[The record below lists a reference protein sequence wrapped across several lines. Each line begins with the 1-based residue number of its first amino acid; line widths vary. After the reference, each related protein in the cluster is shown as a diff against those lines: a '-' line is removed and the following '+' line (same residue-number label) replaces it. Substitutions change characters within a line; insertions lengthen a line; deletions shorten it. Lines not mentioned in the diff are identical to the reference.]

1 MDLISIIVPVYN
13 VSEYLEECLNS
24 IINQSYKNIEIIVVD
39 DGSTDQ
45 SPMICDIYSKKDDR
59 ISVYH
64 KLNGGLSDAR
74 NYGIDKAIGSLISFV
89 DSDDVLM
96 PNFIDY
102 LYNLLKQNKADI
114 SECQIQRF
122 YGSNNGFNINSSD
135 NSILYSGK
143 KNIMESFLK
152 GNINTIAPAKLYPTS
167 YFKDIRYP
175 LNKFHEDVHTTYKI
189 ISLAEKIAVGTANLY
204 LYRMRPNSITTMA
217 FNPKHLDAL
226 YGKIEILE
234 FLKKNYPELVKYG
247 KANVAHTATTLAYK
261 LSKSYTNNDIAKLL
275 KSNIRQYLKYMMGIT
290 YCSMKS
296 KILACMISLN
306 YTATKIILKA
316 TKL

>member
-39 DGSTDQ
+39 DGSTDG
-45 SPMICDIYSKKDDR
+45 SSEICDIYLKKDNR
-59 ISVYH
+59 INVYH

-74 NYGIDKAIGSLISFV
+74 NYGIDKARGSLISFV

-96 PNFIDY
+96 PNFIEY
-102 LYNLLKQNKADI
+102 LYNLFKQNKADI

-122 YGSNNGFNINSSD
+122 YGSNNGFNINSSGS
-135 NSILYSGK
+135 SILYSGK

-152 GNINTIAPAKLYPTS
+152 GDINTIAPAKLYPTS
-167 YFKDIRYP
+167 YFKEIRYP
-175 LNKFHEDVHTTYKI
+175 LNKFHEDVHTTYKV
-189 ISLAEKIAVGTANLY
+189 ISLAEKIAVGTSKLY
-204 LYRMRPNSITTMA
+204 IYRMRPNSITTMA

-226 YGKIEILE
+226 YGKLEILS
-234 FLKKNYPELVKYG
+234 FLQKNYPDLVKYG

-261 LSKSYTNNDIAKLL
+261 LSKNSTNKDVAKTLQR
-275 KSNIRQYLKYMMGIT
+275 NIRKYLKYMIMIK
-290 YCSMKS
+290 YCSTKS
-296 KILACMISLN
+296 KILACMLSIN
-306 YTATKIILKA
+306 YTITRIILNA